1 MADGIRQAKGDPEA
15 MYYGCGLA
23 YFRMGLRHPQHF
35 KLMTSSEIRPNE
47 DCPELT
53 QAALKTF
60 MLLQQM
66 ILVNQR
72 AGLIGPGDLVH
83 KAMNCWTLVHGFTA
97 LYTEGRLNWLGV
109 NEKNAEAALRAL
121 MFQYRI
127 GNREAL
133 DSKASGFIPF
143 TGDGADLKKK
153 AVLERA
159 NAEVMAVF
167 ENIK

>member
-1 MADGIRQAKGDPEA
+1 MIFALEKKAS
-15 MYYGCGLA
+15 
-23 YFRMGLRHPQHF
+23 FRERRRRFFQ
-35 KLMTSSEIRPNE
+35 TSKETVFFSGKN
-47 DCPELT
+47 L
-53 QAALKTF
+53 
-60 MLLQQM
+60 
-66 ILVNQR
+66 
-72 AGLIGPGDLVH
+72 
-83 KAMNCWTLVHGFTA
+83 
-97 LYTEGRLNWLGV
+97 